1 MYQNHRLYIRNQRI
15 TKNVIEKLIKL
26 VYKNHQH
33 PTKSTFYCNKLNKSN
48 MYRSASWNRGTE
60 DYSSA
65 PPKGLWMGS
74 MIGSLDDDELP
85 SYNNPPEEMIKKEK
99 SRAKFAENAIH
110 IIPFV
115 LLACALVLW
124 LFSNPGIYIRTFRSK
139 TYVNPIRT
147 WPLYSYT

>member
-1 MYQNHRLYIRNQRI
+1 
-15 TKNVIEKLIKL
+15 
-26 VYKNHQH
+26 
-33 PTKSTFYCNKLNKSN
+33 
-48 MYRSASWNRGTE
+48 MYRSSSWNRVSE

-74 MIGSLDDDELP
+74 VVGPLDEDEPL
-85 SYNNPPEEMIKKEK
+85 SYNNPAEEMVKKDK

-124 LFSNPGIYIRTFRSK
+124 LFSNPGNK
-139 TYVNPIRT
+139 HTYNF
-147 WPLYSYT
+147 

>member
-1 MYQNHRLYIRNQRI
+1 
-15 TKNVIEKLIKL
+15 
-26 VYKNHQH
+26 
-33 PTKSTFYCNKLNKSN
+33 

-74 MIGSLDDDELP
+74 MIGPLDEDEQP
-85 SYNNPPEEMIKKEK
+85 SYNNPPEEMVKKEK

-115 LLACALVLW
+115 LFACALVLW
-124 LFSNPGIYIRTFRSK
+124 LFSNPSMLTHKYITHRISESKACMRIVRDMLVLHQLSVRS
-139 TYVNPIRT
+139 YICFLLHNLDLRR
-147 WPLYSYT
+147 